1 MLTLN
6 TSKGLQLSPTRTNP
20 PVQVFYEEFGELMM
34 EQPVIGLDFQTWLP
48 VAIVPYI
55 LLLSFNLFNRWAELR
70 RAGDVPWRCA
80 AFAYG

>member
-1 MLTLN
+1 MRSSLWQLTLITN
-6 TSKGLQLSPTRTNP
+6 KTLQLSPRNQSW

-55 LLLSFNLFNRWAELR
+55 LLLSFNLFNRCAELPG
-70 RAGDVPWRCA
+70 AEMGAV
-80 AFAYG
+80 